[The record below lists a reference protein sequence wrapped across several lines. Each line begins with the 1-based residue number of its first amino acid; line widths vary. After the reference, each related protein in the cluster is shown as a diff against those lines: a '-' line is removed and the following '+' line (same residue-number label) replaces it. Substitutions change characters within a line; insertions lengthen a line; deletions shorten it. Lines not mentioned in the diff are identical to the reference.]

1 MSLEYVQRIATS
13 HLAFSHDSSETYQ
26 HPPPPPPTPPAPA
39 SQMKGHITRQIA
51 KYQDT

>member
-1 MSLEYVQRIATS
+1 MTQVKRLN
-13 HLAFSHDSSETYQ
+13 
-26 HPPPPPPTPPAPA
+26 PPPPAAATPPAPA